1 MTVHT
6 STADFVIIGAGILG
20 LSIANRLLSVYPKT
34 NIVILEKEKQVGEH
48 ASGRNSGVLHSGIYY
63 PPNSLK
69 AKFCA
74 QGAKAMLEYCKQE
87 QLAFHQIGKVIVPTC
102 EHDLETLELLHQR
115 GLANGV
121 KVESINERQLKELEP
136 ATRTATG
143 NALFVPETAVVDP
156 KSILHHLHTSLAAQ
170 GVDFKFG
177 ERCTHIDVGR
187 RYVEVEDKKI
197 AYGHLVNTAGLYA
210 DKIAKICGISGKY
223 TMLPFKGIYYELAP
237 SASLKLN
244 HLIYPVPDM
253 NVPFL
258 GVHFTKTV
266 HDKIY
271 VGPTA
276 VPALGREQ
284 YKGLKGVKLAE
295 TANTMYHLMRQ
306 YRLNH
311 QGFRTYAHNEI
322 GRFLK
327 YKFVKAAKLLVPGI
341 EARDLVVSAKVGIRA
356 QLLDIINR
364 QLVMDFLTEQTHH
377 ETHVLNAVSPAFT
390 SAFSFSDHV
399 VQLIQ
404 QKIGK
409 NTVEYTK
416 EEYEFNSQN

>member
-1 MTVHT
+1 MTVQT
-6 STADFVIIGAGILG
+6 NTADFVVIGAGILG
-20 LSIANRLLSVYPKT
+20 LTIANRLQSEYPQAK
-34 NIVILEKEKQVGEH
+34 IVVVEKEEQVGEH

-74 QGAKAMLEYCKQE
+74 QGAKAMLAYCQQE
-87 QLAFHQIGKVIVPTC
+87 QLSFHQIGKVIVPTR
-102 EHDLETLELLHQR
+102 ETDLDTIELLHQR
-115 GLANGV
+115 GLSNGV
-121 KVESINERQLKELEP
+121 KVETINERQLKELEP

-156 KSILHHLHTSLAAQ
+156 KAIMKHLHASLAAR
-170 GVDFKFG
+170 GIAFEFG
-177 ERCTHIDVGR
+177 ERCNHIDVQKC
-187 RYVEVEDKKI
+187 YVDLNSKRI
-197 AYGHLVNTAGLYA
+197 AYGHLINTAGLYA
-210 DKIAKICGISGKY
+210 DKIAQTCGIRGKY
-223 TMLPFKGIYYELAP
+223 TMLPFKGIYYEMAP
-237 SASLKLN
+237 TASLKIN

-284 YKGLKGVKLAE
+284 YKGLKGAKLAE
-295 TANTMYHLMRQ
+295 TASTMYHLVRQ
-306 YRLNH
+306 YRLNN
-311 QGFRTYAHNEI
+311 QGFRSYAHNEI

-327 YKFVKAAKLLVPGI
+327 HKFVNAAKELVPSLK
-341 EARDLVVSAKVGIRA
+341 AHDLVISEKVGIRA
-356 QLLDIINR
+356 QLLDVQNR
-364 QLVMDFLTEQTHH
+364 QLVMDFLTEQTAN

-390 SAFSFSDHV
+390 SSFSFSEYV

-404 QKIGK
+404 HKLENRPAQ
-409 NTVEYTK
+409 TLK
-416 EEYEFNSQN
+416 EEYELN